1 MTTLEKAYN
10 GLVADQQT
18 SVRLSRLAEG
28 AISPGRVVTQG
39 STDIK
44 VAQGGTGTILG
55 ISISDRTLSPD
66 QAGDY
71 MDGDTIGYVAHP
83 AVIWCIAQAAVS
95 AGDSVAYD
103 TATGEV
109 NLLGTAIP
117 NAIFDSS
124 AGAGELVKV
133 RLV

>member
-1 MTTLEKAYN
+1 MNTLEKAYN

-28 AISPGRVVTQG
+28 SISPGRVVTQG

-44 VAQGGTGTILG
+44 VTQGGTGTILG
-55 ISISDRTLSPD
+55 IAMADRTLSPD

-71 MDGDTIGYVAHP
+71 ADGDTIGYVSHP
-83 AVIWCIAQAAVS
+83 GVIWCTAQVAVT
-95 AGDSVAYD
+95 AGDPVTYD

-109 NLLGTAIP
+109 NLAGTP
-117 NAIFDSS
+117 VSNAIYDSS